1 MEKDCQINMNHANF
15 SCAIGR
21 VLEYTPNLS
30 RHEWHEYNYKDFT
43 IMTVHY
49 ITLKKDFDLITL
61 IFEAGKLQDQG
72 LEVIDIEWITPT
84 RVKVITS

>member
-1 MEKDCQINMNHANF
+1 
-15 SCAIGR
+15 
-21 VLEYTPNLS
+21 
-30 RHEWHEYNYKDFT
+30 
-43 IMTVHY
+43 MTVHY